1 MALKKLGKA
10 LATGLI
16 SAGEEFKA
24 HGAMR
29 VKEEYMA
36 EEKATAAAAA
46 HQDKLQFLY
55 EETGKD
61 IRSITKA
68 MSEGIQGNPIEMQS
82 SLDKLKA
89 RQNILL
95 AEIMG
100 ITLPKEQ
107 EDYLSGVAEGTIETK
122 EASEKSELFKNLIGF
137 SKYLLKNAKD
147 KGIEVAKKFL
157 QEAHPDVWSDT
168 KNNLERTRVRYIGS
182 GEDREEIKGPVSD
195 EEIIGD
201 IMSLLVETQGMD
213 TARRFFEGMVS
224 GWSLD
229 SSFWPKLEFPER
241 EGQYGSS
248 LLDDATLKEDYK
260 SEEEYRKE
268 AIEERGE
275 RQFEGQEDTSDERT
289 ERFDPSPVDPRF
301 TRNPFVEEQLT
312 PGKIEQGLIEQG
324 STVGG
329 GGGGGATQEQQD
341 LMAAGGVLGGSEF
354 VETPIGR
361 ETQDISGA
369 VGSEEALTSF
379 FRDVGGPVGEPT
391 GTTDILTRSNIPEE
405 APEVEQRKS
414 RIISALTDLILRA
427 EANVNGYNSIAGS
440 TEGDPNLT
448 NMTMGEIIAKYG
460 NRAVGAG
467 QFKYKEFTLPIVKKY
482 LNMSED
488 ELKQQVFTEQFQNDL
503 IALGLEDAGLSL
515 MAKQEI
521 SEEEFQRRVANIWRG
536 LPATKETKVGEST
549 DEYGNK
555 ANIEGGLLNQAIT
568 GQ

>member
-55 EETGKD
+55 EETGKE

-68 MSEGIQGNPIEMQS
+68 MSEGLQGNPIEMQS

-122 EASEKSELFKNLIGF
+122 EASEKSELFKNLTGF

-147 KGIEVAKKFL
+147 KGIEVAKKFI

-168 KNNLERTRVRYIGS
+168 KNNLERFRGRQ
-182 GEDREEIKGPVSD
+182 GPVSD

-201 IMSLLVETQGMD
+201 IMSLLVETQGVD

-275 RQFEGQEDTSDERT
+275 RQFEDQEQ
-289 ERFDPSPVDPRF
+289 VDPRF
-301 TRNPFVEEQLT
+301 TRNAFVEEQLT

-324 STVGG
+324 S
-329 GGGGGATQEQQD
+329 ATQEQQD
-341 LMAAGGVLGGSEF
+341 LMAAGGVQGGSGF
-354 VETPIGR
+354 VEREIGG
-361 ETQDISGA
+361 ETVSNISGV
-369 VGSEEALTSF
+369 VGSEEALTSL
-379 FRDVGGPVGEPT
+379 FRDAGGPVGEPA